1 MVNLF
6 LHTKGQGSRERAEA
20 NLGRERTRLQT
31 VFHSFETHVA
41 DANDNAGS
49 LARMFCS
56 TSSFSRAN
64 NDDDD
69 PVVVVQCVLILDLLD
84 EDDDDDDSASLIVVV
99 KCKV

>member
-1 MVNLF
+1 MVF

-31 VFHSFETHVA
+31 LFHSFETQVA
-41 DANDNAGS
+41 DANDKAGS

-69 PVVVVQCVLILDLLD
+69 NSVAVRCVLIL
-84 EDDDDDDSASLIVVV
+84 DDDSASLIVVV
-99 KCKV
+99 KCRV

>member
-1 MVNLF
+1 MVNLFVF

-31 VFHSFETHVA
+31 LFHSFETQVA
-41 DANDNAGS
+41 DANDKAGS

-69 PVVVVQCVLILDLLD
+69 DDNSVAVRCVLIL
-84 EDDDDDDSASLIVVV
+84 DDDSASLIVVV
-99 KCKV
+99 KCRV

>member
-1 MVNLF
+1 MVF

-31 VFHSFETHVA
+31 LFHSFETQVA
-41 DANDNAGS
+41 DANDKAGS

-69 PVVVVQCVLILDLLD
+69 NSVVVRCVLIL
-84 EDDDDDDSASLIVVV
+84 DDDSASLIVVV
-99 KCKV
+99 KCRV

>member
-1 MVNLF
+1 MVNLFVF

-31 VFHSFETHVA
+31 LFHSFETQVA
-41 DANDNAGS
+41 DANDKAGS

-69 PVVVVQCVLILDLLD
+69 NSVAVRCVLIL
-84 EDDDDDDSASLIVVV
+84 DDDSASLIVVV
-99 KCKV
+99 KCRV